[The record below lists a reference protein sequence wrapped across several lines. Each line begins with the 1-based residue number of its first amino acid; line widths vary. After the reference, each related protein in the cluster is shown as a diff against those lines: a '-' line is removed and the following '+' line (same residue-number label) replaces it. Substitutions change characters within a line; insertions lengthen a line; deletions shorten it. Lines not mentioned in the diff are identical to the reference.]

1 MEGLVVQWRYDHIRL
16 FEENAEIEAC
26 GVFLLSI
33 RFGEP
38 TPSVRTISRIS
49 ENYWDSSSRLLRN
62 IRS

>member
-49 ENYWDSSSRLLRN
+49 ENYQYSESLLLHD